1 MHGASSPSMIRTEA
15 AIPEPGA
22 EDRSREIRRSLKQ
35 IDRRDWWLWGHAVL
49 VILSLTAAV
58 VILSMSVVTKPE
70 EPFFEFHISQSVR
83 GLVGV
88 VLLFNIYAIYQQIQ
102 LKRLRTELA
111 QQIEIAAQQ
120 HMRAEEFLKLAML
133 DPLTELHNRRFAQER
148 LAVEM
153 TRSERHGYSL
163 TVLLLDLDGFKQLND
178 QYGHFAGDLALQ
190 GFARRLTRAIRGSDL
205 AVRMGGDEFLV
216 ILPEC
221 QTGQVQHVLTRLV
234 PLEIAVEGEKVSFTV
249 SAGWA
254 NYQPGE
260 SLAQLLQRAD
270 QALYANKHSQKSGV
284 PLVS

>member
-1 MHGASSPSMIRTEA
+1 MIRAEA
-15 AIPEPGA
+15 AIQEPGA
-22 EDRSREIRRSLKQ
+22 EDRTREIRRSLKQ

-58 VILSMSVVTKPE
+58 VILSMSVVTKPD

-83 GLVGV
+83 GLVAV

-102 LKRLRTELA
+102 LKRLRAELA

-148 LAVEM
+148 LAAEM

-190 GFARRLTRAIRGSDL
+190 EFARRLTRAIRGSDL

-221 QTGQVQHVLTRLV
+221 QIGQVQHVLTRLL
-234 PLEIAVEGEKVSFTV
+234 PLEITIEGEKVSFSV
-249 SAGWA
+249 SAGWT
-254 NYQPGE
+254 NYQLGE
-260 SLAQLLQRAD
+260 SLVQLLQRAD